1 MKIGI
6 FGGSFNPP
14 HNMHKNIAKELIEK
28 GYLDKV
34 IFVPTG
40 MKYEHKNNLL
50 NDKIRVKMLSLMIKD
65 EKNMKISKYELKN
78 KTVYT
83 YETLNYFKKKYKD
96 DEIYFICGTDNLT
109 YMDTWAKGIDILENY
124 KILVIK
130 RDTDDIN
137 EIIKRLK
144 KYQKNIIIT
153 NIIPNN
159 ISSTKIRNMI
169 KDENKNINN
178 YLDLSVLNYI
188 KRKKIYT
195 L

>member
-40 MKYEHKNNLL
+40 MKYEYKNNLL

-65 EKNMKISKYELKN
+65 EKDMKISKYELKN

-83 YETLNYFKKKYKD
+83 YETLNYFKKKYKN

-153 NIIPNN
+153 DIIPNN

-169 KDENKNINN
+169 KDENKNIND

>member
-40 MKYEHKNNLL
+40 MKYEYKNNLL
-50 NDKIRVKMLSLMIKD
+50 NDKIRVKMLSLMIKN

-83 YETLNYFKKKYKD
+83 YETLNYFKKKYKN

-153 NIIPNN
+153 DIIPNN

-169 KDENKNINN
+169 KDENKNIND
-178 YLDLSVLNYI
+178 YLDLNVLNYI

>member
-40 MKYEHKNNLL
+40 MKYEYKNNLL
-50 NDKIRVKMLSLMIKD
+50 NDKIRVKMLSLMIRD

-83 YETLNYFKKKYKD
+83 YETLNYFKKKYKN

-153 NIIPNN
+153 DIIPNN

>member
-40 MKYEHKNNLL
+40 MKYEYKNNLL

-153 NIIPNN
+153 DIIPNN

-169 KDENKNINN
+169 KDENKNIND
-178 YLDLSVLNYI
+178 YLDLNVLNYI

>member
-14 HNMHKNIAKELIEK
+14 HNMHKNIAKELIAK

-40 MKYEHKNNLL
+40 MKYEYKNNLL

-83 YETLNYFKKKYKD
+83 YETLNYFKKKYKN

-144 KYQKNIIIT
+144 KYQKNIIT
-153 NIIPNN
+153 TDIIPNN

-169 KDENKNINN
+169 KDENKHINN

>member
-40 MKYEHKNNLL
+40 MKYEYKNNLL
-50 NDKIRVKMLSLMIKD
+50 NDKIRVKMLSLMIRD

-83 YETLNYFKKKYKD
+83 YETLNYFKKKYKN

-153 NIIPNN
+153 DIIPNN

-169 KDENKNINN
+169 KDDNKNIND

>member
-40 MKYEHKNNLL
+40 MKYEYKNNLL

-153 NIIPNN
+153 DIIPNN

-169 KDENKNINN
+169 KDENKKIND

>member
-40 MKYEHKNNLL
+40 MKYEYKNNLL

-65 EKNMKISKYELKN
+65 EKDMKISKYELKN

-83 YETLNYFKKKYKD
+83 YETLNYFKKKYKN

-130 RDTDDIN
+130 RDTDNIN

-153 NIIPNN
+153 DIIPNN

>member
-40 MKYEHKNNLL
+40 MKYEYKNNLL

-65 EKNMKISKYELKN
+65 EKDMKISKYELKN

-83 YETLNYFKKKYKD
+83 YETLNYFKKKYKN

-153 NIIPNN
+153 DIIPNN

>member
-40 MKYEHKNNLL
+40 MKYEYKNNLL

-65 EKNMKISKYELKN
+65 EKDMKISKYELKN

-83 YETLNYFKKKYKD
+83 YETLNYFKKKYKN

-137 EIIKRLK
+137 GIIKKLK

-153 NIIPNN
+153 DIIPNN

-169 KDENKNINN
+169 KDENKNIND
-178 YLDLSVLNYI
+178 YLDLNVLNYI